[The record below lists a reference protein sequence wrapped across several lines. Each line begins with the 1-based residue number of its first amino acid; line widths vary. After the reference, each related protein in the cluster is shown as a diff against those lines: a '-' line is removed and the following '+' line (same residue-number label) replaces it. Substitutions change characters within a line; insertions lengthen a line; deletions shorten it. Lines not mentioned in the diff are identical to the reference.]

1 MYDNIDIKVRGEA
14 GKVDFLSETTNYFL
28 VTGEHN
34 YKGNVVI
41 TGELANFKVSV
52 SVGGVNLTDGSICKY
67 YLGDNFKTLGRGDT
81 KKAIEKLSDTLH
93 LPIDKA
99 RISRIDFAQN
109 FIVRQP
115 IENYFNHFGELP
127 YYKRCPMVKDGSL
140 YYFGSKGIVIFYDK
154 VKEQKAKGQPIPE
167 LYEGRNV
174 LRYET
179 RYTHRLKDTFEVEKV
194 TGAMLYDE
202 AFYIDLYKRWLST
215 YSDIKKINDI
225 SINFEVMKTKQE
237 LYRMGVL
244 ALVES
249 NGGQMA
255 VLDQIAE
262 AQRLGKENGGITRK
276 QAYDL
281 KQAINEAC
289 KLNAG
294 ITMENDAIIE
304 LDRKV
309 KEAGRFYR

>member
-1 MYDNIDIKVRGEA
+1 MYDNLDIKVRDEA
-14 GKVDFLSETTNYFL
+14 GKVDFLAETTNYFH
-28 VTGEHN
+28 VTGEHSFN
-34 YKGNVVI
+34 GNTVI
-41 TGELANFKVSV
+41 TGDLSNYKVSV
-52 SVGGVNLTDGSICKY
+52 SAGGVNLTDGSICKY

-81 KKAIEKLSDTLH
+81 KRAIEMLSDTLH

-115 IENYFNHFGELP
+115 IVNYFNHFGELP
-127 YYKRCPMVKDGSL
+127 YYKRCPMVQDGTL
-140 YYFGSKGIVIFYDK
+140 YYFGGKGLVIFYDK
-154 VKEQKAKGQPIPE
+154 VKEQRAKGQPIPE
-167 LYEGRNV
+167 LYHGRNV

-179 RYTHRLKDTFEVEKV
+179 RYTHRLKDTFSVDKV

-202 AFYIDLYKRWLST
+202 AFYIELYKKWLTT
-215 YSDIKKINDI
+215 YNAIKKINDI

-237 LYRMGVL
+237 LYKM
-244 ALVES
+244 ALLSFVQS

-255 VLDQIAE
+255 VIDQITE
-262 AQRLGKENGGITRK
+262 AQRLGKDNGGITRK

-289 KLNAG
+289 KLNAATT
-294 ITMENDAIIE
+294 IQSDAIIE